1 MSGNR
6 IVWWWEARLVLA
18 LILWFLTFE
27 RLGGLG
33 GGVTAGRGYGMPAAA
48 KARLL
53 LALALRGS
61 WRMPLYPPH

>member
-1 MSGNR
+1 VSGNR

-27 RLGGLG
+27 RLWEIGRR
-33 GGVTAGRGYGMPAAA
+33 VTTGHGFEMAAA
-48 KARLL
+48 ANALLL
-53 LALALRGS
+53 LALALLAS